1 LWEVGGGHG
10 GVCFELKKLGVNTI
24 AIEPLA
30 VGAAILSKNG
40 VKTYCATLEQ
50 LALPDNSI
58 TAIGIFDVLEHIADT
73 QTFLAEIYRVLKP
86 GGSLIITVPA
96 CQFLFSDYDSE
107 IGHLRRYSKKSL
119 NYDLFLA
126 RFIPN
131 VVQYK
136 YFYLLIPVFL
146 LRTVKSRIGFH
157 SKSKIIHKS
166 NLRQREFINKLSFV
180 IRIILRTESLFN
192 LPIGFALLGSFKK
205 PYN

>member
-1 LWEVGGGHG
+1 MWEVGGGHG

-40 VKTYCATLEQ
+40 INTYCATLEQ

-86 GGSLIITVPA
+86 GGHLIITVPA

-119 NYDLFLA
+119 NHDLFLA

-146 LRTVKSRIGFH
+146 IRTVKSRIGFH
-157 SKSKIIHKS
+157 SKSKIIHES

>member
-30 VGAAILSKNG
+30 VGAAILSKNA

-131 VVQYK
+131 VVRYK

>member
-1 LWEVGGGHG
+1 MWEVGGGHG

-192 LPIGFALLGSFKK
+192 LPIGFALIGSFKK

>member
-1 LWEVGGGHG
+1 MWEVGGGHG

>member
-192 LPIGFALLGSFKK
+192 LPIGFALIGSFKK

>member
-1 LWEVGGGHG
+1 MGSWGGHG
-10 GVCFELKKLGVNTI
+10 GACFELKNLGVNTI

-30 VGAAILSKNG
+30 VGATILSKNG
-40 VKTYCATLEQ
+40 IKTYCATLEQ

-86 GGSLIITVPA
+86 GGSLILTVPA

-119 NYDLFLA
+119 NDELFLA

-146 LRTVKSRIGFH
+146 IRTVKGRIGFH
-157 SKSKIIHKS
+157 SKSKKIHKL
-166 NLRQREFINKLSFV
+166 NLRQREMINKFSF
-180 IRIILRTESLFN
+180 IFRIIARIESLIN
-192 LPIGFALLGSFKK
+192 LPIGFALLGSYKK
-205 PYN
+205 PCN